1 MTDGPADAEDLSAHL
16 GDAGEIRRL
25 VIFFADL
32 VDSTAL
38 STQVEPETYRLVVGR
53 YREQVLRAVHE
64 YGGQIGS
71 TKGDGLV
78 ALFGHPIAYDDDVGR
93 AVKAGLEI
101 TREVSRLSD
110 QTQRRFGFRVNV
122 RVGVHRGLVY
132 LDTAQGDVYGSAA
145 NLANRISGLAP
156 PGTVV
161 VSDAVETLIRNDFE
175 LEACPPA
182 SAKGVMEP
190 IIYYRVVSERAPV
203 P

>member
-1 MTDGPADAEDLSAHL
+1 MTDGPANAEDLAAPL
-16 GDAGEIRRL
+16 GEAGEIRRL

-53 YREQVLRAVHE
+53 YREQVARVVHE

-78 ALFGHPIAYDDDVGR
+78 GLFGHPIAHDDDVGR

-122 RVGVHRGLVY
+122 RVGVHWGWCIWTPPKVTSTGRPP
-132 LDTAQGDVYGSAA
+132 TWRTGS
-145 NLANRISGLAP
+145 
-156 PGTVV
+156 
-161 VSDAVETLIRNDFE
+161 
-175 LEACPPA
+175 
-182 SAKGVMEP
+182 
-190 IIYYRVVSERAPV
+190 RA
-203 P
+203 

>member
-1 MTDGPADAEDLSAHL
+1 VTDGPADAEDLSAPC
-16 GDAGEIRRL
+16 GDAGEIQRL
-25 VIFFADL
+25 VVFFADL

-53 YREQVLRAVHE
+53 YREQVLRVVHE

-78 ALFGHPIAYDDDVGR
+78 GLFGHPIAHDDDVGR

-122 RVGVHRGLVY
+122 RVGVHWGLVY

-156 PGTVV
+156 PGAVV
-161 VSDAVETLIRNDFE
+161 VSDAVEAEIRNDFE
-175 LEACPPA
+175 MEARPPA
-182 SAKGVMEP
+182 SVKSIKEP
-190 IIYYRVVSERAPV
+190 IIYYRVVSVRAPV
-203 P
+203 L